1 MTQKI
6 FKMIPTIDLKIN
18 FFEDEKLQLNKDF
31 KKHGYPVHMAIFS
44 HKFEIV
50 VVNDSRNLGT
60 EQNTVKFSDVANLY
74 YSTATETHSFVSAGK
89 EK

>member
-18 FFEDEKLQLNKDF
+18 FFEDEKLL
-31 KKHGYPVHMAIFS
+31 S
-44 HKFEIV
+44 
-50 VVNDSRNLGT
+50 DSRNLGT